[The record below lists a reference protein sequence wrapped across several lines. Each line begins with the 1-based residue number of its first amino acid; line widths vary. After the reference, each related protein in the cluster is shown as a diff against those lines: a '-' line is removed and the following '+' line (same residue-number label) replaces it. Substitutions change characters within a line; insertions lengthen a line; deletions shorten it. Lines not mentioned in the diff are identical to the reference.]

1 MNSADP
7 TVSVLMN
14 CYNGE
19 EFIRESIDSVLSQT
33 FEDFELVIWDN
44 LSSDRSW
51 QIINDYKDRRIVP
64 VKAREHTTLAE
75 ARKLAFE
82 HLRGKWVG
90 ILDVDDLWR
99 ENKLEKQLNAAS
111 KYPQLGFV
119 YCSTNVLSDCEG
131 LRKRHIFTKMS
142 GDLPEGDIY
151 RRLLRGNY
159 IAIASLLID
168 RDCLASIGGF
178 SGKFP
183 IMEDYYVTL
192 NLARKYR
199 VAAVQESLCDYR
211 LHGNNASLHAPMDT
225 FEDLQ
230 IVRGLFPDPPAIR
243 AALRIVFRHLK
254 KCLFQR
260 KLPQLKRITQAL
272 V

>member
-1 MNSADP
+1 MSSIDP
-7 TVSVLMN
+7 TVSILMN

-19 EFIRESIDSVLSQT
+19 EFIRESIDSALSQT
-33 FEDFELVIWDN
+33 FTDFELVIWDN
-44 LSSDRSW
+44 LSNDSSW
-51 QIINDYKDRRIVP
+51 EIINNYNDSRIVP
-64 VKAREHTTLAE
+64 IKAREHTTLAE
-75 ARKLAFE
+75 ARKLAFK
-82 HLRGKWVG
+82 HLRGQWIG

-99 ENKLEKQLNAAS
+99 ENKLEKQLAATS
-111 KYPQLGFV
+111 KYPELGFV

-131 LRKRHIFTKMS
+131 FKKKHIFSKMA
-142 GDLPEGDIY
+142 GELPEGDIY

-159 IAIASLLID
+159 IAIASLLINRD
-168 RDCLASIGGF
+168 RLAAIGGF

-192 NLARKYR
+192 NLARLYP

-230 IVRGLFPDPPAIR
+230 IVRGLFPDPPAVQ
-243 AALRIVFRHLK
+243 AALRIMLRHLK
-254 KCLFQR
+254 KCLVQR
-260 KLPQLKRITQAL
+260 KLPQLKRLTQAL

>member
-1 MNSADP
+1 MSGVDP

-44 LSSDRSW
+44 LSNDNSW
-51 QIINDYKDRRIVP
+51 QIINDYKDNRIIP
-64 VKAREHTTLAE
+64 IRAREHTSLAE
-75 ARKLAFE
+75 ARRLAFE
-82 HLRGKWVG
+82 HLRGKWIG

-99 ENKLEKQLNAAS
+99 KNKLEKQLDAAAN
-111 KYPQLGFV
+111 YPQPGFV
-119 YCSTNVLSDCEG
+119 YCSTNVISDCNR
-131 LRKRHIFTKMS
+131 LKKQHIFSKTAGS
-142 GDLPEGDIY
+142 LPEGNIY

-159 IAIASLLID
+159 IAIASLLIN

-178 SGKFP
+178 SGKYP

-192 NLARKYR
+192 NLARRYP
-199 VAAVQESLCDYR
+199 VAAVQDLLCDYR

-230 IVRGLFPDPPAIR
+230 IVRRLFPDPPAIR
-243 AALRIVFRHLK
+243 AALWILLRHLK
-254 KCLFQR
+254 KCLVQR
-260 KLPQLKRITQAL
+260 KLPQLKRLTQVL